1 MSVLNVKKEKKRRI
15 EVSFINLTLNEPSK
29 MLTKVLKINLKE
41 FREIKEGERRNKIK
55 NYLINK
61 LRRAKE
67 AVEKIKQ
74 ELSRY
79 F

>member
-1 MSVLNVKKEKKRRI
+1 
-15 EVSFINLTLNEPSK
+15 
-29 MLTKVLKINLKE
+29 MLAKVLKINLKK
-41 FREIKEGERRNKIK
+41 FKKMKKGEKRNKIK

-61 LRRAKE
+61 FRRIKE
-67 AVEKIKQ
+67 AVKKIKQ